1 VLTLPYVVSNET
13 AYSAELSLTP
23 DSDPIRFELIASQ
36 PLALRDSLDSGSFAD
51 NKLFVT
57 DIDVNGLAYWLELLL
72 IEHEVS
78 TATVFEVLD
87 FGVHAA
93 VISSNLLGL
102 DTQPQWQRLPG
113 NASDIGVSADGSGW
127 AIGTDER
134 GGGFGIYQWLGT
146 TW

>member
-1 VLTLPYVVSNET
+1 M
-13 AYSAELSLTP
+13 
-23 DSDPIRFELIASQ
+23 
-36 PLALRDSLDSGSFAD
+36 
-51 NKLFVT
+51 
-57 DIDVNGLAYWLELLL
+57 
-72 IEHEVS
+72 
-78 TATVFEVLD
+78 
-87 FGVHAA
+87 
-93 VISSNLLGL
+93 ISSNLLGL